1 MTSESAGPPRAS
13 PEPSRD
19 DISGSSASV
28 KVAAAGGQNGARRGR
43 AGLVGA
49 APDVENCTAMIKT
62 IIMLTS
68 LAGIVGGAAAWYI
81 HETADQPSTFRAVA
95 VERGN
100 LLATINATAVIESE
114 EVVDVG
120 AQVGGMIQ
128 SFGHDL
134 KDPSKNI
141 DYGSQVEMGTVLA
154 QIDPALYKA
163 TLHQAQASL
172 ANAQA
177 MLTQA
182 KTKLELSKR
191 NWDRAMT
198 LHERKVMTQADYDS
212 AYADLETSKPNLAA
226 AEAAVEQA
234 KASLETAETNLKYCT
249 ISSPVKGVIVDRRV
263 NMGQTV
269 VSSLSAP
276 SLFLIARDLKR
287 MQLWASVNEADIGQ
301 IHPGQPVQFTV
312 DAFPRVTFRGEVSQI
327 RLNANMTQNVV
338 TYTVVVTTDNSSGR
352 LLPYMTANVKFEVA
366 KRDQVLLVPSAAL
379 RWRPQPNQVVADAR
393 EAFLKSS
400 SHRHEGR
407 SDQGSKSDQS
417 KSDSSRSSANPS
429 PQGEESSASKDDS
442 TASKDA
448 ASKDESAA
456 KDEAPESNA
465 TTPTSKTSEG
475 HGRTKRGEPGSKKTG
490 DMHGPRKS
498 RPRREKPT
506 VWVDEDGFA
515 RPVQIETG
523 LTDGTQV
530 EVVGGDLKEGTQVI
544 VGEVRHDETTQTK
557 NPFIPS
563 MFRGGSR
570 PKDKDKQP

>member
-1 MTSESAGPPRAS
+1 M
-13 PEPSRD
+13 
-19 DISGSSASV
+19 
-28 KVAAAGGQNGARRGR
+28 
-43 AGLVGA
+43 
-49 APDVENCTAMIKT
+49 ENCTAMIKT

-68 LAGIVGGAAAWYI
+68 LVGIVGGAAAWYI
-81 HETADQPSTFRAVA
+81 HETADQPSTFRTVA

-177 MLTQA
+177 MLAQA

-191 NWDRAMT
+191 NWERAIT

-212 AYADLETSKPNLAA
+212 SFADLETSKPNLAA

-234 KASLETAETNLKYCT
+234 KANLETAETNLKYCT
-249 ISSPVKGVIVDRRV
+249 ITSPVKGVIVDRRV

-276 SLFLIARDLKR
+276 SLFLIARDLTR

-366 KRDQVLLVPSAAL
+366 KRDHVLLVPSAAL
-379 RWRPQPNQVVADAR
+379 RWKPQPNQIVADAR

-400 SHRHEGR
+400 SRRRGGG

-429 PQGEESSASKDDS
+429 SQGEESAASKDDS

-448 ASKDESAA
+448 GSKEAAAKDESAA
-456 KDEAPESNA
+456 KDEAAESNA
-465 TTPTSKTSEG
+465 ATALPKTAEG
-475 HGRTKRGEPGSKKTG
+475 HGRTKRGEAGSKKG
-490 DMHGPRKS
+490 ADMHGPRKS

-515 RPVQIETG
+515 RPIQIETG

-544 VGEVRHDETTQTK
+544 VGEVRHEETAQTK

>member
-1 MTSESAGPPRAS
+1 
-13 PEPSRD
+13 
-19 DISGSSASV
+19 
-28 KVAAAGGQNGARRGR
+28 
-43 AGLVGA
+43 
-49 APDVENCTAMIKT
+49 MIKT

-68 LAGIVGGAAAWYI
+68 LVGVVGGAAAWYI

-177 MLTQA
+177 MLAQA

-212 AYADLETSKPNLAA
+212 AFADLETSKPNLAA

-249 ISSPVKGVIVDRRV
+249 ITSPVKGVIVDRRV

-276 SLFLIARDLKR
+276 SLFLIARDLTR

-366 KRDQVLLVPSAAL
+366 KRDHVLLVPSAAL
-379 RWRPQPNQVVADAR
+379 RWKPQPNQIVADAR

-400 SHRHEGR
+400 RRREGR
-407 SDQGSKSDQS
+407 PDQASKSDQS

-429 PQGEESSASKDDS
+429 PQGEESSAPKDDS
-442 TASKDA
+442 S
-448 ASKDESAA
+448 ASKDESSA
-456 KDEAPESNA
+456 KDEASESKA
-465 TTPTSKTSEG
+465 IPSPSKSAEG
-475 HGRTKRGEPGSKKTG
+475 HGRVKRGEPGSKKTA
-490 DMHGPRKS
+490 DMHAPRKS
-498 RPRREKPT
+498 RPRAERPT

-530 EVVGGDLKEGTQVI
+530 EVVGGDLKEA
-544 VGEVRHDETTQTK
+544 HK
-557 NPFIPS
+557 
-563 MFRGGSR
+563 
-570 PKDKDKQP
+570 